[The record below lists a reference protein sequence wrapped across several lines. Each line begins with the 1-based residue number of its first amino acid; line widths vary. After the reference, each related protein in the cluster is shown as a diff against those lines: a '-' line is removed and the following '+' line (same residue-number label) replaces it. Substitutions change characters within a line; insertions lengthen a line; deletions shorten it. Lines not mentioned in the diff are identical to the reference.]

1 MLAIIT
7 GHKTAMRVYKFVQ
20 QHSADERVYC
30 RHIGRENSEVYEITA
45 VCKNENE
52 NEVLCDWSEA
62 IQDLIGKENFTIEIR

>member
-20 QHSADERVYC
+20 QHSADDRVCC
-30 RHIGRENSEVYEITA
+30 RHIGKENSDVYEITTA

-52 NEVLCDWSEA
+52 VLRDWSEGV
-62 IQDLIGKENFTIEIR
+62 QDLIGKENFTIEIR